1 MHTLDLTPKS
11 KIIRDYYQSL
21 DQLSLLHATHEGAV
35 RSAFGNVLD
44 ACARKFHWTLV
55 NEYEVRRKKKLLR
68 VDGALV
74 DPWSLTHGFWE
85 AKDDD
90 DDLSVE
96 AKKKIA
102 LGYPDDNIIFQ
113 APDRAI
119 LYQGGKRVADEN
131 IGPERKEALVE
142 VVREFFSYDPPHYEE
157 WEKAVADFKERV
169 PQLAQALE
177 QLIAKER
184 TYPHFREAFTKFA
197 QVCKVSLNPQLTDEA
212 VQKMLVQHILTERL
226 FRRVFDNP
234 DFVRRNAIAIEIE
247 QVIDK
252 LTARS
257 FNREKF
263 LGGLDRFYKAI
274 EDTAGSIEDF
284 SEKQA
289 FLNKVYESFFQGFD
303 EKTADTHGIVYT
315 PQPIVRFMVKS
326 VDEIL
331 QREFGKSLGDKGVH
345 ILDPFVGTGNF
356 ILNVMR
362 HIPKTRLPHKYANEL
377 HANEVMLLPYYIASM
392 NIEHEYAELT
402 GEYHPFEGLCLVD
415 TFELAEPEQA
425 SFSVMTEKNTAR
437 VEAQKKAPITVILG
451 NPPYNAW
458 QVSEND
464 GNKNRK
470 YEVVDDWVAKTY
482 AKDSQ
487 ARLVNSL
494 SDPYVKAFRWASN
507 RLGEEGVLAYVSNN
521 SYVTQLAFDGMRKHL
536 AKDFDA
542 IYVLDLGGNVRK
554 NPKLSGTTHN
564 VFGIQVGVAIGL
576 FVRRKGKEGE
586 RKAEI
591 FYGRV
596 GEDWRKEQKYR
607 FLDEKGTVTGVEWK
621 RIAPDA
627 RETWL
632 TEGLREDFESLVP
645 LSGDAASGK
654 EPAAVFA
661 QISNGLKSNNDAYV
675 FGFPREE
682 VTKRARLM
690 VGAYNA
696 ELVRWKSAGSPDAVD
711 DFLQFDNAKLKW
723 IRKTKRYLGRGIE
736 ARFTANHIV
745 ESLYRPFAKMHLFFD
760 RMFSEDVY
768 SLPELFASEL
778 KGQRAIVAT
787 GVGMRSPFAALM
799 TSAVPEQH
807 LCASTDA
814 FQVFPLQRGDGQDN
828 ITDWAVDRFRSH
840 YGDPKIGK
848 WAIFHY
854 VYGLLHHPD
863 YRSCYEANL
872 KRELPRIPFAPDFRA
887 FSKAGEKLA
896 ELHLDYE
903 KQPEYPLKRIETP
916 DLALDWRVV
925 KMKLSKDKSQL
936 IYNDFLTLG
945 GIPPETFHYRLGNRS
960 ALEWIVDQY
969 QVSTDKIS
977 GIVNDPNRADDP
989 EYIVRL
995 IGQIVTIS
1003 IETMKIVRALPP
1015 LDTES
1020 MPTKQKAARTSLS
1033 EQVAELKA
1041 LPKGWHEPD
1050 TQPPDAAMLDRFAR
1064 FLDAVVRAANLE
1076 TPFLYATPEG
1086 GAEAEWSVNGWALS
1100 ASIALSAEEIVVRA
1114 TELQGRRGMHEQ
1126 FDLGDDKAPG
1136 KFASFVK
1143 GLGKGSPRAHRA

>member
-11 KIIRDYYQSL
+11 RIIRDYYQSL
-21 DQLSLLHATHEGAV
+21 KQLSLLDATHEGAV

-55 NEYEVRRKKKLLR
+55 NEYEVRRKKKVLR
-68 VDGALV
+68 VDGAVV
-74 DPWSLTHGFWE
+74 DPWSLAHGFWE
-85 AKDDD
+85 AKDED
-90 DDLSVE
+90 DDLAVE
-96 AKKKIA
+96 AKRKLD

-119 LYQGGKRVADEN
+119 LYQGGKRVADEK

-142 VVREFFSYDPPHYEE
+142 VVREFFRYEPPHYEE
-157 WEKAVADFKERV
+157 WEAAVADFKERV

-177 QLIAKER
+177 RLIAKER
-184 TYPHFREAFTKFA
+184 TYPHFQESFTRFA
-197 QVCKVSLNPQLTDEA
+197 QVCRVSLNPQLTDEA
-212 VQKMLVQHILTERL
+212 VEKMLVQHILTERL

-331 QREFGKSLGDKGVH
+331 QREFGRSLGDKGVH

-356 ILNVMR
+356 LLSVMR
-362 HIPKTRLPHKYANEL
+362 HIPRTRLPHKYAKEL

-402 GEYHPFEGLCLVD
+402 GEYRPFEGLCLVD

-470 YEVVDDWVAKTY
+470 YEVVDEWVGKTY

-576 FVRRKGKEGE
+576 FIRKKHAGGE

-591 FYGRV
+591 FHRRV
-596 GEDWRKEQKYR
+596 GEDWRRGQKYR
-607 FLDEKGTVTGVEWK
+607 FLDERGSVRGVEWE
-621 RIAPDA
+621 RIVPDERDA
-627 RETWL
+627 WL
-632 TEGLREDFESLVP
+632 TEGLEPEFDSFVP
-645 LSGDAASGK
+645 LSGDPANG

-661 QISNGLKSNNDAYV
+661 QISNGLKTNNDAYV
-675 FGFPREE
+675 FGFQKGE
-682 VTKRARLM
+682 VTKRGRLM

-696 ELVRWKSAGSPDAVD
+696 ELVRWKSAGSPDPIEE
-711 DFLQFDNAKLKW
+711 FLQIDNARLKW

-736 ARFTANHIV
+736 ARFTANSIV
-745 ESLYRPFAKMHLFFD
+745 ESLYRPFVKMHLFSD
-760 RMFSEDVY
+760 KMFSEDVY
-768 SLPELFASEL
+768 TLPELFAPEL
-778 KGQRAIVAT
+778 KEQRAIVAT
-787 GVGMRSPFAALM
+787 GVGMRSPFSALM
-799 TSAVPEQH
+799 TNAVPEQH

-814 FQVFPLQRGDGQDN
+814 FQVFPLQRGGGQED
-828 ITDWAVDRFRSH
+828 ITDWALGRFREH
-840 YGDPKIGK
+840 YADPKITK

-854 VYGLLHHPD
+854 VYGLLHHPE
-863 YRSCYEANL
+863 YRTRYEANL
-872 KRELPRIPFAPDFRA
+872 RRELPRIPLAPDFWS

-903 KQPEYPLKRIETP
+903 KQAEYPLKRIETP
-916 DLALDWRVV
+916 DTALDWRVV
-925 KMKLSKDKSQL
+925 KMKLSKDKTQL
-936 IYNDFLTLG
+936 VYNDFLTLA
-945 GIPPETFHYRLGNRS
+945 GIPPETFEYRLGNRS

-969 QVSTDKIS
+969 QVSTDKVS

-1020 MPTKQKAARTSLS
+1020 TPTKEKGARTSLA

-1050 TQPPDAAMLDRFAR
+1050 TQPPDAPTLDRFAH
-1064 FLDAVVRAANLE
+1064 FLDVIIRAANLE

-1086 GAEAEWSVNGWALS
+1086 GAEAEWSLDGWALG
-1100 ASIALSAEEIVVRA
+1100 ASIAPSAEEIVVRA

-1126 FDLGDDKAPG
+1126 FELADDKAPG